1 MRQILLALSLL
12 FVSSASFADSP
23 QLVRAA
29 REQTKSR
36 VTYDAVY
43 SRIGYPMGDV
53 PADRG
58 VCTDVV
64 VRAYRGIGIDLQV
77 LVHEDM
83 RANFKQ
89 YPARWGL
96 SRPDTNIDHRRVPNL
111 QTFLERRGVK
121 LKDDGGAKYS
131 PGDLV
136 TWMLPGNLAH
146 IGIVSDRHAGNSDRP
161 LIIHNIGAGTV
172 EEDLLF
178 AYPITGHYRY
188 RVK

>member
-1 MRQILLALSLL
+1 MRQVLLALSII
-12 FVSSASFADSP
+12 VASSASFADSP

-29 REQTKSR
+29 REQTKNR
-36 VTYDAVY
+36 VTYDAAY

-64 VRAYRGIGIDLQV
+64 VRAYRGIGIDLQA

-83 RANFKQ
+83 RSNFKQ
-89 YPARWGL
+89 YPARWAL
-96 SRPDTNIDHRRVPNL
+96 SKPDTNIDHRRVPNL
-111 QTFLERRGVK
+111 QKFLERE
-121 LKDDGGAKYS
+121 GAKVKDTGAARYRA
-131 PGDLV
+131 GDLV
-136 TWMLPGNLAH
+136 TWMLPGNLPH
-146 IGIVSDRHAGNSDRP
+146 IGIVSDRQVGNSGRP

-188 RVK
+188 RVQ